1 MGRLS
6 SAAAIFLM
14 LTSGAMAAT
23 WYVKPDGTGDVPT
36 IQAGVDSAAPGDT
49 VLLAS
54 GVFTG
59 EGNINVVVTPKAF
72 LMMSDTGHP
81 GHCIIDCE
89 GHLGMDRRGFHF
101 LEGQSGPTVRGIT
114 VRNGNTDYSGGAV
127 YCVGSPTFRNC
138 AFESNYS
145 EYAGGAVACYCQF
158 RYSFPVFK
166 GCVFESNLVYG
177 SGGAL
182 YIEGV
187 TLIVTVDS
195 CRFYDNEAGN
205 GGAICCDS
213 HEAMAFVQ
221 NSVFVGNWAAAYGG
235 AIEVRMMAASI
246 LNCTFLANSAPTG
259 SAICD
264 WGGPLGYPNADV
276 RRCIIAYGIGGSG
289 YYIPHVVPDAPPL
302 RCTNI
307 YGNQGGDW
315 VDSLEVRLGVDGN
328 ISVDPAFCNS
338 VVEPHDLSLCN
349 CSPCLPGNHP
359 DGYDC
364 GLIGALGE
372 GCICGSTSTRPT
384 TWGRIKGMY
393 R

>member
-1 MGRLS
+1 MGRLF

-14 LTSGAMAAT
+14 LTCSAMAAT

-36 IQAGVDSAAPGDT
+36 IQAGVDSVAPGDT

-54 GVFTG
+54 GVFAG
-59 EGNINVVVTPKAF
+59 DGNINVVVPPKDF
-72 LMMSDTGHP
+72 LMASETGDP
-81 GHCIIDCE
+81 GDCIIDCE
-89 GHLGMDRRGFHF
+89 GHLGTDRLGFRF

-114 VRNGNTDYSGGAV
+114 VRNGNGLGTGGAA
-127 YCVGSPTFRNC
+127 YSKGSPRFRDC
-138 AFESNYS
+138 IFGSNYGD
-145 EYAGGAVACYCQF
+145 YKGGAITCDFGLGAQLEL
-158 RYSFPVFK
+158 R
-166 GCVFESNLVYG
+166 GCTFLSNEAG
-177 SGGAL
+177 WEGGAI

-187 TLIVTVDS
+187 NFLPIIDS
-195 CRFYDNEAGN
+195 CAFYDNRAGR
-205 GGAICCDS
+205 GGAIFCHS
-213 HEAMAFVQ
+213 HEAIASIR
-221 NSVFVGNWAAAYGG
+221 NSIFIGNSAGDYGG
-235 AIEVRMMAASI
+235 AIGVHNMVADI
-246 LNCTFLANSAPTG
+246 YNCTFFANSAPTG

-264 WGGPLGYPNADV
+264 WGGPFGGPLADV
-276 RRCIIAYGIGGSG
+276 RRCIIAYGVGGSG
-289 YYIPHVVPDAPPL
+289 YHIPHVVPDAPPL

-338 VVEPHDLSLCN
+338 VVEPYDLRLCH

-372 GCICGSTSTRPT
+372 GCICGSTTARPS
-384 TWGRIKGMY
+384 TWGAIKGLY